1 MTTKSREDY
10 LQEATTL
17 LRPVYRTHGYELPE
31 VLVSTGFPSKRATS
45 NKCRRIGECWH
56 GDHQKGVA
64 HIFISPT
71 IATGVEALEV
81 LVHEHVH
88 AFLPAGVGHGPAFR
102 RAMKKLNLDGKPTAT
117 HAGKALR
124 AALKKL
130 DKKLGGYAHD
140 ALNVNGQTK
149 KQGTRLL
156 KVECSPCGY
165 IARVTRKPLDIFG
178 PPICPGC
185 SEQMVEAGKEVQH
198 PKLELSLKFAA
209 STVRS

>member
-1 MTTKSREDY
+1 MQKSREDY
-10 LQEATTL
+10 LIAATTL
-17 LRPVYRTHGYELPE
+17 LRPVYRKHGYELPE
-31 VLVSTGFPSKRATS
+31 VHVSVGFPSKRATS
-45 NKCRRIGECWH
+45 NKCRRIGECWP
-56 GDHQKGVA
+56 GEHQKGGKA

-71 IATGVEALEV
+71 IGTGVEALEV

-88 AFLPAGVGHGPAFR
+88 AFLPANVGHGPAFR
-102 RAMKKLNLDGKPTAT
+102 RAMKKLQLEGKPTAT

-140 ALNVNGQTK
+140 ALRVNGQK

-156 KVECSPCGY
+156 KALCPDCGY
-165 IARVTRKPLDIFG
+165 IVRITRTWIEKLG
-178 PPICPGC
+178 CPICPGC
-185 SEQMVEAGKEVQH
+185 NETMVEDGKEAQH
-198 PKLELSLKFAA
+198 PTLALSLKYAT

>member
-17 LRPVYRTHGYELPE
+17 LRQQYRKHGYELPE
-31 VLVSTGFPSKRATS
+31 VHVSVGFPSKRATS
-45 NKCRRIGECWH
+45 NKCRRIGECWP
-56 GDHQKGVA
+56 GEHQKGGKA

-71 IATGVEALEV
+71 IGTGVEALEV

-88 AFLPAGVGHGPAFR
+88 AFLPANV
-102 RAMKKLNLDGKPTAT
+102 
-117 HAGKALR
+117 GKALL

-140 ALNVNGQTK
+140 ALNVNGKTK
-149 KQGTRLL
+149 KQTTRLIKAL
-156 KVECSPCGY
+156 CPDCGY
-165 IARVTRKPLDIFG
+165 IVRITRTWIEKLG
-178 PPICPGC
+178 CPICPGC
-185 SEQMVEAGKEVQH
+185 SEQMVEDGKEAQH
-198 PKLELSLKFAA
+198 PTLALSLKYAT